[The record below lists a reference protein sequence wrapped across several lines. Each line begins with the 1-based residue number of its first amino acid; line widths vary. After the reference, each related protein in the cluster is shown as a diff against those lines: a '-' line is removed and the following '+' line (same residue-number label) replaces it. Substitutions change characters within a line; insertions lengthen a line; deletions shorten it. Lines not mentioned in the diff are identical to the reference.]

1 MGSPD
6 LFFASCERLDMWR
19 GETVGLVHTLR
30 SVRVLTKRG
39 LVLLEV
45 VSRSPEVPTNYPQ
58 HRAGLCSG
66 EAHLQ
71 DP

>member
-6 LFFASCERLDMWR
+6 LLFAFSECLDMWR
-19 GETVGLVHTLR
+19 GETVGLIYTVR
-30 SVRVLTKRG
+30 SMRVLTKWG

-45 VSRSPEVPTNYPQ
+45 VSRSPDVLTNYPQ

-66 EAHLQ
+66 EAHL
-71 DP
+71 